1 MQYDFDRPVDRRGT
15 GDMKGSFAPRTECGR
30 TPLVLAGA
38 EMDFPTAPVIVQAL
52 SAFAY
57 RGLYGFT
64 LADDAY
70 LGAVVRW
77 MGNVR
82 GVNVSEKD
90 IVPTLGTI
98 FALSTAIRAFSRPG
112 EGVIA
117 LHPSYYRQDRAAV
130 RNGRRVVS
138 VPMRCRAGRYSTDFN
153 ALAEAMARPENRIL
167 ILCNPHNPTGR
178 VFSREELKSIAS
190 LARETGTLVFSDEI
204 FAEHTAP
211 GVEMISM
218 AEMLPECSLTC
229 TSLGKAFNFTGVN
242 HANVIIRDERLR
254 SAYMAQRDIDHFGSI
269 DPFFYHAVIAAYT
282 SAGREWIDSVRVQTT
297 ENAVLLKR
305 LLPELSMSPLEGGYI
320 AWLDVSGTGTDGN
333 GFAEAM
339 EKQQAVLVDRGSEYG
354 PGGEN
359 HIRINLATPRANIRE
374 FAARVHALLTG
385 RKIQ

>member
-1 MQYDFDRPVDRRGT
+1 MHYDFDKPVDRRGT

-52 SAFAY
+52 SAFAC

-70 LGAVVRW
+70 LGAIVHW
-77 MGNVR
+77 MSNVR
-82 GVNVSEKD
+82 RMHVSEKD

-112 EGVIA
+112 EGIIA
-117 LHPSYYRQDRAAV
+117 LHPSYYRQDRAVV
-130 RNGRRVVS
+130 RNGRHVVS
-138 VPMRCRAGRYSTDFN
+138 VPMRCGAGRYSVDFSM
-153 ALAEAMARPENRIL
+153 LAEAMARPENRIL

-204 FAEHTAP
+204 FAEHTLP

-218 AEMLPECSLTC
+218 AEMLPERSLTC

-254 SAYMAQRDIDHFGSI
+254 SDYMVQRNIDHFGSI
-269 DPFFYHAVIAAYT
+269 DPFFYQAVIAAYT
-282 SAGREWIDSVRVQTT
+282 PAGREWIDAVRVHAA
-297 ENAVLLKR
+297 ENAVLLKK
-305 LLPELSMSPLEGGYI
+305 LLPELSMSPAEGCYI
-320 AWLDVSGTGTDGN
+320 AWLDVSGAGMDGDA
-333 GFAEAM
+333 FADAM
-339 EKQQAVLVDRGSEYG
+339 EKEQAVLVDRGSEYG

-359 HIRINLATPRANIRE
+359 HIRVNLATPQANIRE
-374 FAARVHALLTG
+374 FAARVHALLAG